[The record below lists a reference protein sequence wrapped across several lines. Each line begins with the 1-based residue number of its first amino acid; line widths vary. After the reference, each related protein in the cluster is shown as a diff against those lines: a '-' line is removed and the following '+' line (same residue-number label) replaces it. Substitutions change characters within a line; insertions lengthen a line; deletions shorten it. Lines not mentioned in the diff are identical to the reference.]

1 LTISEV
7 HNPSMI
13 NGVVLLAQIC
23 ILVLILYMVVLYQDL
38 VEIYS
43 VSAETMIN
51 DVFSYSENV

>member
-1 LTISEV
+1 
-7 HNPSMI
+7 MI